1 MDTAI
6 IAAIVGGIS
15 ATIGALGTVI
25 VNIIRAKK
33 EPDETDLELKNN
45 LEKEKEK
52 SDAAIETFTEFGK
65 DIKASIEEL
74 KNKIDDLE
82 TQARGR
88 FDQIDDKFLEVEGT
102 NDDMI
107 RNTLTHIY
115 FKYKDDKKIPHYEKE
130 NMLHLSA
137 RYKGNSYVHTIIDE
151 MKTWEEII

>member
-15 ATIGALGTVI
+15 AIIGALGTVI

-33 EPDETDLELKNN
+33 EPDKADLELKNN

-52 SDAAIETFTEFGK
+52 SDAAIETFTNFGK
-65 DIKASIEEL
+65 DIKVSIEEL
-74 KNKIDDLE
+74 KNKIGDLE
-82 TQARGR
+82 TQAKTR
-88 FDQIDDKFLEVEGT
+88 FDQIDDKFAEVEGT

-115 FKYKDDKKIPHYEKE
+115 FKYKNAKKIPHYEKE
-130 NMLHLSA
+130 NVLYLSA
-137 RYKGNSYVHTIIDE
+137 RYKGNTYVHTIVDE
-151 MKTWEEII
+151 MKNWEEIV

>member
-25 VNIIRAKK
+25 VNIIRARK

-82 TQARGR
+82 TQARNR

-115 FKYKDDKKIPHYEKE
+115 FKYKNDKKIPHYEKE
-130 NMLHLSA
+130 NVLHLSA

-151 MKTWEEII
+151 MKAWEEII